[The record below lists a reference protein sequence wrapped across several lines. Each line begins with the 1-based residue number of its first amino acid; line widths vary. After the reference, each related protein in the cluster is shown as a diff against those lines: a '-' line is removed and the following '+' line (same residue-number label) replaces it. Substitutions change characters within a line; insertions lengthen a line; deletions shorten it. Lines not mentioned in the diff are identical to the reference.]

1 MSQIE
6 NLTEAQRVKFK
17 YYVEKWTK
25 IGLSTDPANRSEAEN
40 GIKKAYQIAE
50 KKPPK
55 IVWCG
60 SPFSQGLTRAIIFR
74 SKDSEIQLG
83 KSLKVSVWN
92 SVRDSVGASV
102 RDIVGASVGDSV
114 RDSVWN
120 SVWASVGASVRDS
133 VRDSVYG
140 QQEASWLAFYEYFKE
155 ICGLDSQTQK
165 LSGIWQIS
173 KNAGWWL
180 PHENLCW
187 ISERPNILHRDTQGR
202 LHKDG
207 DFALRY
213 PDGWGIY
220 AWHGVRL
227 PRQYGSIRSERWQ
240 SEWLLKE
247 TNAELRRTLIQGIGY
262 SRLCKE
268 LQAESLDSW
277 REYEL
282 LKLGKTIDVEPVVMI
297 KMTCP
302 STGLIHAHRVPQEIK
317 TAREA
322 ISWVNQEIDPEEFVI
337 ER

>member
-1 MSQIE
+1 MKIE
-6 NLTEAQRVKFK
+6 SLTQEQKDRFQ
-17 YYVEKWTK
+17 EFIDKWTK
-25 IGLSTDPANRSEAEN
+25 IGLSCEPAKRKEAEF
-40 GIKKAYQIAE
+40 GIKTAYKIAG
-50 KKPPK
+50 KNPPKK

-60 SPFSQGLTRAIIFR
+60 SPLSQGLTRAIIFR
-74 SKDSEIQLG
+74 LKDSEIKVG
-83 KSLKVSVWN
+83 KKLK
-92 SVRDSVGASV
+92 
-102 RDIVGASVGDSV
+102 
-114 RDSVWN
+114 
-120 SVWASVGASVRDS
+120 ASVRDS

-247 TNAELRRTLIQGIGY
+247 TNAELRRALIQGIGY

-322 ISWVNQEIDPEEFVI
+322 ISWVNQEIDPEEFAI

>member
-92 SVRDSVGASV
+92 SVRDSVAK
-102 RDIVGASVGDSV
+102 
-114 RDSVWN
+114 

-247 TNAELRRTLIQGIGY
+247 TNAELRRALIQGIGY

-322 ISWVNQEIDPEEFVI
+322 ISWVNQEIDPEEFAI